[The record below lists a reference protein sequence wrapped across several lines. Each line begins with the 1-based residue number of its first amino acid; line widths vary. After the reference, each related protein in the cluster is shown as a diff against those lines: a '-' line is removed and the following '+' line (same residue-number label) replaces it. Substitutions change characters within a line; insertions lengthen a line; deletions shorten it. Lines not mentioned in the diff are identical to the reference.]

1 MQDLKVALIQADLHW
16 ENIEANLG
24 MFEEKI
30 WQIKSSPDL
39 IVLPEMFTTG
49 FSMNAKSLAEPMNS
63 KTFRW
68 MKQQAAQTKAA
79 VLGSY
84 IVVEKGLYYN
94 RFIAMFPGG
103 DYRQYDKRH
112 LFALAGEGADFT
124 AGTERLIFEWKGW
137 KICPMI
143 CYDLRFP
150 VWARNSWTG
159 DRAAFDLLVYA
170 ANWPA
175 PRVNAWDTLLKARAI
190 ENLSYCIGVNRI
202 GVDGVK
208 AEYLGHSAVYNFKGD
223 ELVYNEGEAKILEAT
238 LSREEMEAFRK
249 RYPFYLEA
257 DEYELKRG
265 SFN

>member
-16 ENIEANLG
+16 ESIEANLN

-30 WQIKSSPDL
+30 WKIKNKPHI

-49 FSMNAKSLAEPMNS
+49 FSMKAKELAEPMNS

-68 MKQQAAQTKAA
+68 MKQQAAQTQAA
-79 VLGSY
+79 ILGSY
-84 IVVEKGLYYN
+84 IVTEKGQYYN
-94 RFIAMFPGG
+94 RFIAMLPDGTHH
-103 DYRQYDKRH
+103 QYDKRH
-112 LFALAGEGADFT
+112 LFALAGEADGFT
-124 AGTERLIFEWKGW
+124 PGTERLIFEWKGW

-150 VWARNSWTG
+150 VWARNKWENDT
-159 DRAAFDLLVYA
+159 AAFDLLVYM

-175 PRVNAWDTLLKARAI
+175 PRTNAWDTLLQARAI

-208 AEYLGHSAVYNFKGD
+208 AQYLGHSAAYNHKGE
-223 ELVYNEGEAKILEAT
+223 ELVFNEGKECILEAT
-238 LSREEMEAFRK
+238 LNYEEMAAFRN
-249 RYPFYLEA
+249 RYPFYKEA
-257 DEYELKRG
+257 DEFEVK
-265 SFN
+265 